1 MEQHNLIPDKSTIV
15 LGLSGGPDS
24 VFLFHLLAP
33 LHQKK
38 LIKLVVAH
46 LDHEWRPDSDQDI
59 IFCKQMAKK
68 FDCHFVTKKMSDS
81 ETSIKFNGSKEEY
94 ARKMRRYFLQS
105 VAQEYQANA
114 IALGHH
120 LQDQQ
125 ETFFIRLIRGA
136 GLTGLCA
143 IQPKN
148 GLYIRPLLQANKQDM
163 IDYLD
168 EQGIGYLTD
177 STNTSDDFL
186 RNRIRKHILPSLQ
199 QCDNRFSKN
208 FQRTITQLQETEDF
222 LEKLTVETFK
232 KISSCK
238 DNSYSIDLAQFFSLH
253 ATMQHRV
260 LVYWLSKVNV
270 QFTPSKRFFNEIIRF
285 LKQPE
290 SKTHQIHHNWSIIKK
305 KKTACI
311 NTHNNTQNFC

>member
-222 LEKLTVETFK
+222 T
-232 KISSCK
+232 
-238 DNSYSIDLAQFFSLH
+238 N
-253 ATMQHRV
+253 
-260 LVYWLSKVNV
+260 
-270 QFTPSKRFFNEIIRF
+270 
-285 LKQPE
+285 
-290 SKTHQIHHNWSIIKK
+290 
-305 KKTACI
+305 
-311 NTHNNTQNFC
+311 